1 MYTICFPFLFSNNIT
16 TSLDFVRFT
25 IYLPNR
31 IGLLANITKTQ
42 TCCRHLAIDTHL
54 QRFRHSRTREPHPTT
69 EELGE
74 PKSEHDIEANHLHHR
89 GTICKMLNTEVF
101 FNTEAGLENGIFVK
115 MVTISTC
122 WMSWTSRVVYFKIWL
137 SQVIQ
142 LSIQSSIPPG
152 HTGRRVVEADEIT
165 AQHQTCGV
173 TVEVMGP
180 PVTQVEKKPRFLS
193 RWTKMTGFGG
203 SFPPGLQKDA
213 KGGLKQWNVM
223 HPKHH

>member
-1 MYTICFPFLFSNNIT
+1 MFPLLFKHIT

-101 FNTEAGLENGIFVK
+101 FNTEAGVENGIFVK

-122 WMSWTSRVVYFKIWL
+122 WMSWTCRVVYFKTWL

-142 LSIQSSIPPG
+142 LSSHPSHLATLAEELLKLMKSQRNIRPAAWRSKSWDPRWP
-152 HTGRRVVEADEIT
+152 RS
-165 AQHQTCGV
+165 
-173 TVEVMGP
+173 
-180 PVTQVEKKPRFLS
+180 KKNQ
-193 RWTKMTGFGG
+193 GF
-203 SFPPGLQKDA
+203 
-213 KGGLKQWNVM
+213 
-223 HPKHH
+223 

>member
-1 MYTICFPFLFSNNIT
+1 MFPLLFKHIT

-54 QRFRHSRTREPHPTT
+54 QRFRHGRTREPHPTT

-101 FNTEAGLENGIFVK
+101 FNTEAGVENGIFVK

-122 WMSWTSRVVYFKIWL
+122 WMSWTSRVVYFKTWL

-142 LSIQSSIPPG
+142 LSSHATHPTWPHWQKSCWSWWN
-152 HTGRRVVEADEIT
+152 HSATSDLRRD
-165 AQHQTCGV
+165 
-173 TVEVMGP
+173 VEVMGP

-203 SFPPGLQKDA
+203 SFPPGLQKDT